1 MAKNENQKNSK
12 LAALG
17 RLDRRRGSNYD
28 NYLHSL
34 AHQEELEARKK
45 RIQERN
51 MMAQKGKFKD
61 EGPRGK
67 FREYLQDPNLTVD
80 EAIDKFVKEQSAF
93 LRQMLEGWLKED
105 SELGRIPESAVKKVE
120 QYLAKKEQGREDDD
134 DAR

>member
-1 MAKNENQKNSK
+1 MSK
-12 LAALG
+12 TKWEQMSRLGSLG
-17 RLDRRRGSNYD
+17 RKGPRAREQFLDAIVHQDEREEKERRN
-28 NYLHSL
+28 
-34 AHQEELEARKK
+34 
-45 RIQERN
+45 QERTKERRN
-51 MMAQKGKFKD
+51 GTLKP

-67 FREYLQDPNLTVD
+67 FREYIENPDLTVE